1 MVSDFEKTLLV
12 LADVN
17 APLTTGDLYALSDLS
32 RNNRDLFV
40 QRWPSIALERRRQIV
55 RLLAEAAERNYELD
69 YRVLLRATMQDEDA
83 EVRALS
89 IEGLWEDEDFTLV
102 QPLASAMLHD
112 PAEMVRAAAAI
123 SLARFVLMAEMGD
136 LDERYARIAREALWQ
151 VVRSP
156 NETLEVRRRAIES
169 IAYLC
174 EEGVREVIAEAY
186 AHTSEQ
192 MRLSAVFAM
201 GRTADPYWTEI
212 ILNELDSE
220 SPAMRYEAARAAG
233 ELQAKAAVTV
243 LIRLIEDPDPEV
255 REAAIWAL
263 GQIGGNRAQRA
274 LERCCQG
281 ADEALREAAEEAL
294 AELTLGSEPF
304 DLLVYGSQEAE
315 ENESE
320 ETDEDEYWDEEW

>member
-1 MVSDFEKTLLV
+1 MFSDFAKTLSV
-12 LADVN
+12 LAN
-17 APLTTGDLYALSDLS
+17 TKAPLTTEDLYALSDLS
-32 RNNRDLFV
+32 RHNLELFV
-40 QRWPSIALERRRQIV
+40 QCWPTIALERRRQIV
-55 RLLAEAAERNYELD
+55 HLLAEAAERNFELD
-69 YRVLLRATMQDEDA
+69 YRALLHTTMQDEDA

-102 QPLASAMLHD
+102 QPLASAMLKD
-112 PAEMVRAAAAI
+112 PAEIVRVAAAT
-123 SLARFVLMAEMGD
+123 SLARFVLMAEMGE
-136 LDERYARIAREALWQ
+136 LDERYAKIARDALWQ
-151 VVRSP
+151 VIRSP

-186 AHTSEQ
+186 THTSER

-233 ELQAKAAVTV
+233 ELQAKTAVPI
-243 LIRLIEDPDPEV
+243 LIRLIEDLDPEV
-255 REAAIWAL
+255 REAAVWAL

-281 ADEALREAAEEAL
+281 ADETLREAAEEAL

-304 DLLVYGSQEAE
+304 NLLVYGSPGE
-315 ENESE
+315 EEDKLE
-320 ETDEDEYWDEEW
+320 EMDDDEDLDEEW